1 MAPPVSFTAQTA
13 FDSQQSSCLSFL
25 SARKTCGNHHYNRR
39 GTWFSL
45 KCWEVLA
52 PGRET
57 SGSLAGHTAP
67 GRDPKHRPSRCCT
80 RCSRQGPWAVRGNY
94 KGHPRQ
100 LPLATMRALLLLLL
114 LLLLPTLELALRS
127 RQSPE
132 ARDKL
137 CGHHLVRALVR
148 VCGGPRWSSEAS
160 QPADA
165 RDSE

>member
-1 MAPPVSFTAQTA
+1 
-13 FDSQQSSCLSFL
+13 
-25 SARKTCGNHHYNRR
+25 
-39 GTWFSL
+39 
-45 KCWEVLA
+45 
-52 PGRET
+52 
-57 SGSLAGHTAP
+57 
-67 GRDPKHRPSRCCT
+67 
-80 RCSRQGPWAVRGNY
+80 
-94 KGHPRQ
+94 
-100 LPLATMRALLLLLL
+100 MRALLLLLL

-165 RDSE
+165 RDRELLRWLEQRQLLHALAADSDLDPGPQPSLQAPQRQGRSAATSPVHQCCLTGCTQQDLLHLCPH